1 MLSET
6 IIMVT
11 NVSTYNHIFFTCFS
25 SQERFRAVFARVS
38 ELATVYVYC
47 KPFWA
52 ENIFEN
58 NFVANPKKRPVF
70 TEPNKSSHFNLYT
83 IRIA

>member
-11 NVSTYNHIFFTCFS
+11 NVSTYNHIFFTCFTVVPRNVFVQYL
-25 SQERFRAVFARVS
+25 QES
-38 ELATVYVYC
+38 LNLLY

-70 TEPNKSSHFNLYT
+70 TEPNK
-83 IRIA
+83 

>member
-1 MLSET
+1 MFRL
-6 IIMVT
+6 II
-11 NVSTYNHIFFTCFS
+11 IFFSLVLVPGNVFVQYL
-25 SQERFRAVFARVS
+25 QES
-38 ELATVYVYC
+38 LNLLY

>member
-11 NVSTYNHIFFTCFS
+11 NVSTYNHIFS
-25 SQERFRAVFARVS
+25 LVLVPRNVFVQYLLES
-38 ELATVYVYC
+38 LNLLY